1 MDMDY
6 PQEEDFGLMN
16 SQFSTVYKFFLFP
29 ADFDRI
35 VDEELFPE
43 DLPPDKLS
51 RWKEAYS
58 TMVAKAA
65 FNTGGKRYIGK
76 NPCHITRMRLLRE
89 MFPDAKFIFIHR
101 NPYLVVESLY
111 RFVLSIFP
119 GTQLQD
125 VPKSFSRENIALFYK
140 KIMKAYLGDRR
151 FLPPGDLIELNMDDF
166 LKDIPGQMENIYRKF
181 GLGDFSRVSGAMQR
195 YLDENPRPDH
205 VTEPPTQETIDL
217 ADKYAPDII
226 RELGYSGTFART

>member
-1 MDMDY
+1 MDY

-35 VDEELFPE
+35 VDEELFTRNLSPE
-43 DLPPDKLS
+43 KLS
-51 RWKEAYS
+51 NWKEAYT
-58 TMVAKAA
+58 TMVAKAV

-76 NPCHITRMRLLRE
+76 NPCHIPRMGLLRE
-89 MFPDAKFIFIHR
+89 MFPEAKFIFIHR
-101 NPYLVVESLY
+101 NPYLVIESLY

-119 GTQLQD
+119 GVQLQD
-125 VPKSFSRENIALFYK
+125 VPESFTRENIAWFYK
-140 KIMKAYLGDRR
+140 KVMQAYLKDRE
-151 FLPPGDLIELNMDDF
+151 LIPPGDLIELSMDDF
-166 LKDIPGQMENIYRKF
+166 LKDIPGNMANIYRNL
-181 GLGDFSRVSGAMQR
+181 GLGDFSRVSGIMHR
-195 YLDENPRPDH
+195 YLAENPRPDH